1 MARRGRDV
9 AKERLWR
16 DAVRR
21 QRRSG
26 LSVREF
32 CSGEGLSERGF
43 HWWRRE
49 LARRSATPLVR
60 SKKNRTAMSAV
71 RRSREAAAKFLPI
84 AVAPISA
91 EPAYEVAL
99 PGGVRVLVYASA
111 AEKLAEVLAALER
124 PAC

>member
-21 QRRSG
+21 QRQSG

-32 CSGEGLSERGF
+32 CSRAGLSEAGF

-49 LARRSATPLVR
+49 LARRSATSSVR
-60 SKKNRTAMSAV
+60 NKKNRSATSAI
-71 RRSREAAAKFLPI
+71 RPSRDAAARFLPV